1 MQTPRPNAAQGSE
14 GRTTDPLRALES
26 GNGWFFGQGRQGA
39 GKVVGPSFS
48 AAEVP
53 EVIEAVINKYLEL
66 RAPAENGRTE
76 YFIDTLRRVGQDAFK
91 SAANGARHPESE
103 LA

>member
-1 MQTPRPNAAQGSE
+1 M
-14 GRTTDPLRALES
+14 
-26 GNGWFFGQGRQGA
+26 GQSRQGA

-66 RAPAENGRTE
+66 RLPSQAGNGRAE
-76 YFIDTLRRVGQDAFK
+76 FFIETLRRVGQDAFK
-91 SAANGARHPESE
+91 AAANGARHPEPA